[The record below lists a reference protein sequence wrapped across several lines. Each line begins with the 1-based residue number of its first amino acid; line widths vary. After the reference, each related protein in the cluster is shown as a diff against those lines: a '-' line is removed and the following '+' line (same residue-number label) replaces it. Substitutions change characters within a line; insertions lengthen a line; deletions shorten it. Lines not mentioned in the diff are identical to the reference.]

1 MTQRS
6 DDTLREVLEASPIG
20 IAILE
25 RDTGRRLFAN
35 TALAKILGAATPDDL
50 IDRDI
55 SETWVNSND
64 LERAFSVIQEGRAL
78 VDFEAER
85 KHLNGSRWWALM
97 NSQPLLFEGESAG
110 ILWHTDIT
118 ERKLAEE
125 ALRRSE
131 ERFASVS
138 ENLPGAVYRR
148 VLHTDGSISV
158 PFMSSRSSEI
168 FERESERITQD
179 SDHLLNT
186 MLPEDLPLYIEA
198 VKRSAENLTPL
209 DVEIRFP
216 QEDGEI
222 RWSHSISHPRK
233 LENGDI
239 VWDGIAFDITERKQA
254 EAALLEANLHRDAAI
269 ESFSDG
275 FVLYDNEDRF
285 VLCNTAYRNSHPMI
299 SEIQVP
305 GEKFETIVRKLA
317 ESGFYGNSADE
328 IEEVVRERLERFQS
342 GQSFEYRMA
351 DGRWF
356 QMNQYDTRDAGKAL
370 VRIDITERKRA
381 EEALR
386 ESEARY
392 RQLVQLSPDAV
403 VVHRSRKFLMVNPAA
418 LEIFR
423 VREERDLIGKPL
435 ADYTHPDYRA
445 EGQGRIGVIEEGGT
459 PKRLESRFLRA
470 DGSAVDVEV
479 DAVLIEIG
487 GEKAV
492 LSVVRDISE
501 RKRAEEALRESER
514 RLADAQRI
522 GRIGHFHADL
532 VTGRLEWSD
541 ELWRIYG
548 LAREETELTVDFALT
563 HMHPD
568 DRGHYLRAR
577 DVAREERQSFSTEFR
592 IVRPGGEIRIVTL
605 ESQPQFDDAGEVV
618 EVFGTAQDI
627 TERKWAEQ
635 EVIEA
640 KEAAEIADRAKSE
653 FLANMSHE
661 LRTPLNAILGFAQMI
676 EDQTLGPDA
685 RERYIQY
692 AADIYGSGN
701 HLLAIINDILDL
713 SKIEAGKAELDEHDL
728 DIDDLVESAVRLV
741 RMRAR
746 ETQLGLEVDVQVELA
761 GIRLRADQRMVRQML
776 LNLLSNAVKFTPLG
790 GSVTVSG
797 RRNEDGGLA
806 LCVADTGIGMTPED
820 IPLALSH
827 FGQVGRALDQSF
839 EGTGLGLP
847 LVRSL
852 AELHGGGLE
861 IESAVGV
868 GTRATIWFPK
878 ERVVGGR

>member
-1 MTQRS
+1 MI
-6 DDTLREVLEASPIG
+6 REG
-20 IAILE
+20 H
-25 RDTGRRLFAN
+25 
-35 TALAKILGAATPDDL
+35 
-50 IDRDI
+50 
-55 SETWVNSND
+55 
-64 LERAFSVIQEGRAL
+64 AL

-85 KHLNGSRWWALM
+85 KRLDGSRWWVLM
-97 NSQPLLFEGESAG
+97 NSQPLLFEGGPAD
-110 ILWHTDIT
+110 IFWHADIT

-216 QEDGEI
+216 QEDGKI

-233 LENGDI
+233 L
-239 VWDGIAFDITERKQA
+239 
-254 EAALLEANLHRDAAI
+254 
-269 ESFSDG
+269 
-275 FVLYDNEDRF
+275 
-285 VLCNTAYRNSHPMI
+285 
-299 SEIQVP
+299 
-305 GEKFETIVRKLA
+305 
-317 ESGFYGNSADE
+317 
-328 IEEVVRERLERFQS
+328 
-342 GQSFEYRMA
+342 
-351 DGRWF
+351 
-356 QMNQYDTRDAGKAL
+356 
-370 VRIDITERKRA
+370 
-381 EEALR
+381 

-435 ADYTHPDYRA
+435 ADY
-445 EGQGRIGVIEEGGT
+445 
-459 PKRLESRFLRA
+459 
-470 DGSAVDVEV
+470 
-479 DAVLIEIG
+479 
-487 GEKAV
+487 
-492 LSVVRDISE
+492 
-501 RKRAEEALRESER
+501 
-514 RLADAQRI
+514 
-522 GRIGHFHADL
+522 
-532 VTGRLEWSD
+532 
-541 ELWRIYG
+541 
-548 LAREETELTVDFALT
+548 
-563 HMHPD
+563 M
-568 DRGHYLRAR
+568 
-577 DVAREERQSFSTEFR
+577 
-592 IVRPGGEIRIVTL
+592 
-605 ESQPQFDDAGEVV
+605 
-618 EVFGTAQDI
+618 
-627 TERKWAEQ
+627 
-635 EVIEA
+635 
-640 KEAAEIADRAKSE
+640 RAK
-653 FLANMSHE
+653 
-661 LRTPLNAILGFAQMI
+661 
-676 EDQTLGPDA
+676 
-685 RERYIQY
+685 
-692 AADIYGSGN
+692 
-701 HLLAIINDILDL
+701 
-713 SKIEAGKAELDEHDL
+713 
-728 DIDDLVESAVRLV
+728 
-741 RMRAR
+741 

-820 IPLALSH
+820 IPLALSD
-827 FGQVGRALDQSF
+827 FGQVGRTLDQSF